1 LSLLRFNRGQSVRTD
16 SSQTPNTMCIIIVK
30 QKEQTM
36 SREIA
41 KTSARLNPH
50 GLGIVWLDTFEVTY
64 HQSKDYGILL
74 TDRPFIAHFRYA
86 TIGAIGRSN
95 MHPFVCGV
103 QKDEQLMMNGTIQGL
118 GNAKTCDTKILANQ
132 LGLRPRQDWKSEL
145 EQFDCRFVTINTRTR
160 TFQMYNR
167 QDWHF
172 RDGIW
177 YSKPNVLQD
186 NLVAVYGTLKKGY
199 SNYHRHLSS
208 AKFVGSGVTKDR
220 YPLLIQG
227 LPYMVEHKGIGYNVD
242 VDIFKVSDNTLHDL
256 DMLEGHPTWYTRKQ
270 IPIAT
275 KEGKVLTCWVYFNPK
290 QVNADSDMHK
300 TYLQNVG
307 FQSSKWEDVELLLN
321 DF

>member
-1 LSLLRFNRGQSVRTD
+1 
-16 SSQTPNTMCIIIVK
+16 MCIIIVK

-307 FQSSKWEDVELLLN
+307 FQSSKWEDVGLLLN

>member
-1 LSLLRFNRGQSVRTD
+1 
-16 SSQTPNTMCIIIVK
+16 MCIIIVK

-199 SNYHRHLSS
+199 SNYHRYLSS

-256 DMLEGHPTWYTRKQ
+256 DMLEGHPTWYNRKQ

>member
-1 LSLLRFNRGQSVRTD
+1 
-16 SSQTPNTMCIIIVK
+16 MCIIIVK
-30 QKEQTM
+30 QKEQEM
-36 SREIA
+36 SREIV

-50 GLGIVWLDTFEVTY
+50 GLGIVWLDTYEVSY
-64 HQSKDYGILL
+64 HRSQDYGILL

-86 TIGAIGRSN
+86 TVGAIGRDN

-103 QKDEQLMMNGTIQGL
+103 QKDELLMMNGTIKGL

-132 LGLRPRQDWKSEL
+132 LGLRPRQTWKSEL
-145 EQFDCRFVTINTRTR
+145 EQFDCRFVTINKRNR
-160 TFQMYNR
+160 TFQMYNKS
-167 QDWHF
+167 DWHF

-208 AKFVGSGVTKDR
+208 AKFVGSGVTKNK

-227 LPYMVEHKGIGYNVD
+227 LPYMVDQKGEGHNVE
-242 VDIFKVSDNTLHDL
+242 VDIFKVSDATLGSL
-256 DMLEGHPTWYTRKQ
+256 DMLEGHPRWYVRKET
-270 IPIAT
+270 PIIT
-275 KEGKVLTCWVYFNPK
+275 GGRTLTCWLYFNPK
-290 QVNADSDMHK
+290 EVHAHSQMHK

-307 FQSSKWEDVELLLN
+307 FQSSKWEDVESLLN
-321 DF
+321 EI